1 MKLPDEANN
10 RFIFR
15 EQYKNYLIVV
25 AEIYRCS
32 DIPFCFWYICDQR
45 ENILSDNT
53 KSGGED
59 SVLYAIAEAKH
70 IINEFY
76 ETK

>member
-1 MKLPDEANN
+1 MKLPDESKN
-10 RFIFR
+10 RSIFR

-32 DIPFCFWYICDQR
+32 DIPFCFWYICDQC

-59 SVLYAIAEAKH
+59 SVSDAIADAKH
-70 IINEFY
+70 IINEWGG
-76 ETK
+76 